1 MLPRW
6 LTALGD
12 RATLWVSA
20 ARDRQEGSMPASSAS
35 IVRFGSFEFDVL
47 SGELRRSGMR
57 VNLQDQ
63 PLRVLECLLER
74 PGQLVSRE
82 DLRRRLWSGDTFVDC
97 EQGINA
103 AVKRLREALADSAET
118 PRFIETL
125 PKRGY
130 RFIAPVDPPLPSAA
144 DVNGDETDPHPGEK
158 VRLRSR
164 QRVTTFALALAAIVC
179 AAAAAFL

>member
-1 MLPRW
+1 M
-6 LTALGD
+6 TAP
-12 RATLWVSA
+12 SA
-20 ARDRQEGSMPASSAS
+20 SS

-82 DLRRRLWSGDTFVDC
+82 DLRRRLWSGDTFVDF
-97 EQGINA
+97 ERGINA
-103 AVKRLREALADSAET
+103 AVKRLREALGDSAET

-130 RFIAPVDPPLPSAA
+130 RFIAPINPPLLATA
-144 DVNGDETDPHPGEK
+144 GVNGEVNGNVGGK
-158 VRLRSR
+158 ARLRSR
-164 QRVTTFALALAAIVC
+164 RQFTAVVLGLAALFCVVI
-179 AAAAAFL
+179 AAVLRTAP